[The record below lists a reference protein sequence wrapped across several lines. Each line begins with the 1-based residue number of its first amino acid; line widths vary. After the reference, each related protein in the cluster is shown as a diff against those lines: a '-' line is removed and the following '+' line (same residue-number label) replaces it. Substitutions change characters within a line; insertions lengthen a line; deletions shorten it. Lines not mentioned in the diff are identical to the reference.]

1 MAYEIPIATPPSY
14 INNNH
19 PISTTISVIN
29 MENNPL
35 FFSNATEINITE
47 SYIIEDIIPPHIIH
61 KMNLEITL
69 IRKSLFIH
77 GGLSLMYFIFYPT
90 VYSLFSIIVSIYGN
104 IVIRLKNSVKIRKL
118 VLNLLIILIILDTL
132 CRTWYCIVYITEK
145 NILYKFYNTIGLL
158 GIYIW
163 ALLCNLFILF
173 VLSNSK
179 VIYYDERINLT
190 DLINLDS
197 PA

>member
-1 MAYEIPIATPPSY
+1 M
-14 INNNH
+14 
-19 PISTTISVIN
+19 
-29 MENNPL
+29 
-35 FFSNATEINITE
+35 
-47 SYIIEDIIPPHIIH
+47 
-61 KMNLEITL
+61 
-69 IRKSLFIH
+69 
-77 GGLSLMYFIFYPT
+77 
-90 VYSLFSIIVSIYGN
+90 YSLFSIIVSIYGN

-197 PA
+197 PAWVYITALYFLWLTLPISYCKAFYDVWKTLL